1 MQHLQKRRGWG
12 VMVKSASSCQNRRS
26 FFSSTYELP
35 PFSSR
40 KTVSFFSC
48 TYKLLISQ
56 ALCFD
61 IHASDGGCRGS
72 PQHSNLPTFQ
82 PCLNLHLTPAGSQ
95 KQSARAG

>member
-1 MQHLQKRRGWG
+1 MI
-12 VMVKSASSCQNRRS
+12 KSASSCQNRRS

-40 KTVSFFSC
+40 ETVFFFSYA
-48 TYKLLISQ
+48 YKLPIFYPF
-56 ALCFD
+56 CFD
-61 IHASDGGCRGS
+61 IHASDGGCRGPPQHS
-72 PQHSNLPTFQ
+72 NLQTCQHSNLPTFQ